1 MLTANSSDNTSSF
14 NRTGSSNYLTARPCA
29 VASACVMVIAS
40 GCGGDHRDSN
50 HPPPPPAS
58 TTVAVVDGARYAPQL
73 TGTWRVLGQG
83 RYLAFGAE
91 GLRQYFETASDCY
104 ATADT
109 VDPAEL
115 AGATATGQL
124 TQPGG
129 QVELFSVPGTPVEMR
144 LQRVDALPA
153 RCTAAAPSGAVATA
167 RVLCETLQERYP
179 FFSERRID
187 WAGRCAALQAAAAQ
201 RPSEAALE
209 TALIEALD
217 GFDDEHVSLHHV
229 ERGQLL
235 WAAAAPTTVLLK
247 QAFGAQDEVGDFD
260 DFYTAW
266 LARNQQAAAA
276 RLTERHEALGGAVV
290 WGRLPGNI
298 GYLSI
303 TRMAGYEEGAGPA
316 REMQLA
322 GEEMDRVVAAL
333 ADTRAMI
340 VDVALNQGGLD
351 LVSGV
356 LASRFADR
364 RRLAFVT
371 TMKQPEGSPA
381 RDWHIEPG
389 GPRQYLK
396 PIYLFT
402 SEQTISA
409 GETFVLMMRTLPHVR
424 QAGQNT
430 AGALSDVMGKL
441 LPGPYVVGFP
451 YQINRD
457 PNGVLFEGPGIVPH
471 LPITV
476 FDPADPA
483 MLESGHRKALSAL
496 LARIGN

>member
-1 MLTANSSDNTSSF
+1 MRTTSSF
-14 NRTGSSNYLTARPCA
+14 DKTNSSKHPRTRIGAA
-29 VASACVMVIAS
+29 AGACVLAITS
-40 GCGGDHRDSN
+40 GCGGGHRDDDR
-50 HPPPPPAS
+50 PPVPPAP

-83 RYLAFGAE
+83 SYLTFGAG
-91 GLRQYFETASDCY
+91 GLRQHFETASDCY
-104 ATADT
+104 PAAEP

-115 AGATATGQL
+115 AGAIATGQL

-144 LQRVDALPA
+144 LQRIEALPA

-179 FFSERRID
+179 FFRERGID
-187 WAGRCAALQAAAAQ
+187 WTARCAALQAAAAQ
-201 RPSEAALE
+201 APTEAALE
-209 TALIEALD
+209 PALIAALD
-217 GFDDEHVSLHHV
+217 GFDDEHVNLAHV

-235 WAAAAPTTVLLK
+235 WAGAAPTTNLLK
-247 QAFGAQDEVGDFD
+247 EAFGAQDEVGDFD

-266 LARNQQAAAA
+266 MARNQQAAAA
-276 RLTERHEALGGAVV
+276 RLTERHDALGGAVV

-298 GYLSI
+298 GYLSV
-303 TRMAGYEEGAGPA
+303 TRMGGYEEGAGAA
-316 REMQLA
+316 REMRLA
-322 GEEMDRVVAAL
+322 AEEMDRVVAAL

-371 TMKQPEGSPA
+371 TTKQAEGAPG

-396 PIYLFT
+396 PVYLFT

-430 AGALSDVMGKL
+430 AGALSDMMIRP
-441 LPGPYVVGFP
+441 LPGPYIVSFP
-451 YQINRD
+451 FQINRD

-471 LPITV
+471 LPVTV
-476 FDPADPA
+476 FDPADPDV
-483 MLESGHRKALSAL
+483 LESGHGKGLSAL
-496 LARIGN
+496 LARIGG